1 MFCQIL
7 FACCRV
13 SAFVVCQLLIVRSR
27 PCVLVC
33 LLLVSCGVCMV
44 VRLFDVCLLQICV
57 SCSCASTL
65 VCLCKDPRYG
75 RVCTICFTRVSTFFP
90 LRTTCHR
97 IWSDVR
103 RWLISCSTHQS
114 GGADP
119 RHGSLGDGQV
129 VGHAS
134 RGTCRVRA
142 TQGRVLP
149 VVPVTRRQMMAFLWF
164 TTSTQHTRNHIF
176 VFGKKRRQRIRG
188 LV

>member
-1 MFCQIL
+1 M
-7 FACCRV
+7 
-13 SAFVVCQLLIVRSR
+13 FVVDL
-27 PCVLVC
+27 C
-33 LLLVSCGVCMV
+33 LLLLCVYSCLSVQGSEVWLGLHHLLHQGVNV
-44 VRLFDVCLLQICV
+44 LSIADHVPPDLE
-57 SCSCASTL
+57 
-65 VCLCKDPRYG
+65 
-75 RVCTICFTRVSTFFP
+75 
-90 LRTTCHR
+90 
-97 IWSDVR
+97 R
-103 RWLISCSTHQS
+103 REALAYFMQHSPS

-149 VVPVTRRQMMAFLWF
+149 VVPVTRRQMMAFLCF